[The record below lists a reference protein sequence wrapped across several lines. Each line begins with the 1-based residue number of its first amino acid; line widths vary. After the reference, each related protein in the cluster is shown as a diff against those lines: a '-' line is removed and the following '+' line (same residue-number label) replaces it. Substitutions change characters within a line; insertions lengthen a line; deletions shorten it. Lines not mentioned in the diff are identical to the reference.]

1 MDNKGINLTK
11 LLDEINKNSEE
22 KYKIQKIQSTV
33 YECENMSCGE
43 DIVYFITSENIDILE
58 VTSDLYSDNIH
69 IIYENFITKDIKCEE
84 LSSVD
89 LYKKQDISPLLNRI
103 YTNRHSKD
111 LLYKDKELLNWVVL
125 KDINIKNVEEYIESF
140 IFVNICLERK
150 EWETVLSQISD
161 INIKNKLLENLKQKG
176 F

>member
-1 MDNKGINLTK
+1 M
-11 LLDEINKNSEE
+11 
-22 KYKIQKIQSTV
+22 
-33 YECENMSCGE
+33 
-43 DIVYFITSENIDILE
+43 
-58 VTSDLYSDNIH
+58 
-69 IIYENFITKDIKCEE
+69 
-84 LSSVD
+84 
-89 LYKKQDISPLLNRI
+89 
-103 YTNRHSKD
+103 
-111 LLYKDKELLNWVVL
+111 L